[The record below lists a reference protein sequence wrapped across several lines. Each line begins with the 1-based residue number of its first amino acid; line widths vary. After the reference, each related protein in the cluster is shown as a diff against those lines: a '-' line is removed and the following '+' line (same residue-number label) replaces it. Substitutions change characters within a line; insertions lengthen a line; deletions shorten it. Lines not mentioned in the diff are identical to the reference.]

1 MFIYLFIW
9 LHQVLDS
16 QEIKPVS
23 PKGNRPCTFI
33 GMIDAEA
40 EAPIFWPPDAKNW
53 LIRKDPDAGKVEG
66 RRRRGW
72 QRTRWLDGITDS
84 MSMCLSKLWEMVK
97 DTEAWYAAVP
107 GVAKSWTGL
116 SDRTTKGLSCSTWDL
131 HSSSQHMRSSAVAC
145 GLYLP
150 DKGSNPDF
158 LSWELRVLATG
169 PPGKSQNTC

>member
-1 MFIYLFIW
+1 MYIYLFIW

-16 QEIKPVS
+16 KEIKPVS

-40 EAPIFWPPDAKNW
+40 EAPILWPPDAKNW

-66 RRRRGW
+66 RRRGW
-72 QRTRWLDGITDS
+72 QRTRWLDGITNS
-84 MSMCLSKLWEMVK
+84 MGMCLSKLWEMVK
-97 DTEAWYAAVP
+97 DMEAWYAAVP

-116 SDRTTKGLSCSTWDL
+116 SDRTKGLSCGTWDL
-131 HSSSQHMRSSAVAC
+131 HSSSQRMRSSAVAC

-150 DKGSNPDF
+150 DKGSNPGF